1 MSQSYGRMTHLLLGT
16 LLVIL
21 LASYSL
27 YTAVRYFYSPYQTM
41 TAFSYTVS
49 DSYTGGAVA
58 VRDEALLDGT
68 ADGVLSYVCADGE
81 VIIPGMTIAEVY
93 SGEEDLYWQ
102 TMMNQYQNEIRLLN
116 EAQST
121 PEQFLATDVLS
132 SQINEALGLIIDTV
146 HRGQL
151 GKLSDRRDR
160 LSLLMGKHQVATGRE
175 KDFSQ
180 RISYLQEQYRY
191 AKEQMSQSVQEI
203 RTQTGGYFCSTL
215 DGYETILTTDFERLS
230 TEDYRRAINQTMKP
244 EAVSGIGKVQKGH
257 NWYLAMVVSEQD
269 LARFAPGASV
279 FLDFGLPGCTNIPAS
294 INLILQDEESGDGV
308 VVIRTNYISDVLIE
322 LRQANL
328 TVRFKSY
335 TGLRISAEALR
346 YQGQTEGVYVKQGAL
361 ITFKPIERIY
371 TGEDFILCSDATD
384 GEKPLRLFDEVVV
397 EGVDL
402 YDGKII

>member
-160 LSLLMGKHQVATGRE
+160 LVAPDGKA
-175 KDFSQ
+175 
-180 RISYLQEQYRY
+180 
-191 AKEQMSQSVQEI
+191 
-203 RTQTGGYFCSTL
+203 
-215 DGYETILTTDFERLS
+215 
-230 TEDYRRAINQTMKP
+230 
-244 EAVSGIGKVQKGH
+244 SGC
-257 NWYLAMVVSEQD
+257 D
-269 LARFAPGASV
+269 R
-279 FLDFGLPGCTNIPAS
+279 
-294 INLILQDEESGDGV
+294 
-308 VVIRTNYISDVLIE
+308 
-322 LRQANL
+322 
-328 TVRFKSY
+328 
-335 TGLRISAEALR
+335 
-346 YQGQTEGVYVKQGAL
+346 
-361 ITFKPIERIY
+361 
-371 TGEDFILCSDATD
+371 TGEGFLPADLLPAGAVPLCEGTDVPKRAGDPDAD
-384 GEKPLRLFDEVVV
+384 RRLFLFDSGWVR
-397 EGVDL
+397 DNP
-402 YDGKII
+402 DHRF